1 MEKRYVVRKYIIA
14 KSAKD
19 AIKKDKNA
27 DADVDDVWLD
37 QDYKGDNVIGFTDK

>member
-1 MEKRYVVRKYIIA
+1 MEKRYVVRKYIA

-27 DADVDDVWLD
+27 DVDDVWLD
-37 QDYKGDNVIGFTDK
+37 QDYKGSNVIGFIDK

>member
-27 DADVDDVWLD
+27 DVDDVWLD
-37 QDYKGDNVIGFTDK
+37 QDYKSGNVICFTDK